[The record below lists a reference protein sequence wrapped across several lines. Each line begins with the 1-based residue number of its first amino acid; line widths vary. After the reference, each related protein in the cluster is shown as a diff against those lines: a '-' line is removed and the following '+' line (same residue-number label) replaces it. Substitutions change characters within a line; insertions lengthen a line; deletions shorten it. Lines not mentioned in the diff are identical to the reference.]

1 MKTHA
6 LEFEKLGASSV
17 AEYAGDHPRF
27 NNFYILRYLDPIN
40 HLLIEADLFSLL
52 IEMDTM
58 KELLGGATVRNLFYI
73 PGEGFYHNVDGQ
85 LVRYTHFYEK
95 AIDSVQDVET
105 KRRFGAE
112 MLGWRRAE
120 DLLIDDTVER
130 VVIASPPGLTYSFPG
145 LEPLSATFILS
156 RGVEGTM
163 IVDGVERRG
172 VLFAGHSLYVREISP
187 QRHVTILRE
196 LSDTPET
203 SYNPNNVLDIVSTP
217 FIVRD
222 LELLSQALGFESWDQ
237 VIERE
242 FDLQQLRDESDSTK
256 GSRRRVIIQLLK
268 ESIDS
273 SLGNGSSLHPGLVSQ
288 AVKMVLAKEAIGHYT
303 SFSIEDVR
311 KDILLTTLSLHNTVS
326 TRAAIQDL
334 VDAFTYSHWLDE
346 QDILR
351 HNVLYRRMM
360 AAHGGGSIMTSD
372 RAEMEMGLDDRMAL
386 HLKREREKVRRCG
399 KCHGPLGS
407 DGKCQKCTKS

>member
-1 MKTHA
+1 MSVI
-6 LEFEKLGASSV
+6 ESEGAE
-17 AEYAGDHPRF
+17 APHITAPIGDSPRF
-27 NNFYILRYLDPIN
+27 NNFDILRYLDPIN

-58 KELLGGATVRNLFYI
+58 KELLGGATVRSMFYI

-85 LVRYTHFYEK
+85 LVHYTDFYEK
-95 AIDSVQDVET
+95 AMNSVQDAGT
-105 KRRFGAE
+105 KKRFGAE
-112 MLGWRRAE
+112 MLGWKRAE
-120 DLLIDDTVER
+120 DLFVDSSVER
-130 VVIASPPGLTYSFPG
+130 VAIASPPGDTYSFPG

-156 RGVEGTM
+156 RGVEGIM
-163 IVDGVERRG
+163 VVNGIERRG
-172 VLFAGHSLYVREISP
+172 FLFAGHSLYVQELSP
-187 QRHVTILRE
+187 QSHVAILRGS
-196 LSDTPET
+196 SDTPET
-203 SYNPNNVLDIVSTP
+203 AYNPNDVFAIVSTP
-217 FIVRD
+217 FVVRD
-222 LELLSQALGFESWDQ
+222 LDALSHDLGFRSWSQ
-237 VIERE
+237 VTERA
-242 FDLQQLRDESDSTK
+242 FDLQRLRDESDVAKS
-256 GSRRRVIIQLLK
+256 SRRRAVIQLLK

-273 SLGNGSSLHPGLVSQ
+273 SLGNSSSLHPSLVSQ
-288 AVKMVLAKEAIGHYT
+288 AIKMVLAKEAIGHYT

-311 KDILLTTLSLHNTVS
+311 KDILLTTLSLHNTLS

-351 HNVLYRRMM
+351 HNALFRRMM

-386 HLKREREKVRRCG
+386 LLKREREKTRRCN

-407 DGKCQKCTKS
+407 DGTCQKCKNN